1 MHNLNIRRPF
11 PLWKARGKDE
21 AWRLD
26 KHGAPRVCPG
36 LKAEDTTESV
46 TTGALHYVYNSLV
59 DFIKRNATLGSII
72 LNAKSE
78 KEVGAKYAQHCKEAA
93 LLNSFLSSNNGN

>member
-21 AWRLD
+21 AWSLD

-36 LKAEDTTESV
+36 LKARRRHNRERNNRCT
-46 TTGALHYVYNSLV
+46 ALRLQLPGGLY
-59 DFIKRNATLGSII
+59 
-72 LNAKSE
+72 
-78 KEVGAKYAQHCKEAA
+78 
-93 LLNSFLSSNNGN
+93 